1 MKRLTAIEENGNA
14 FYPYCFREDT
24 CFGAG
29 ESEKCTECDFAKKVC
44 ETLAAYEN
52 TGLTPE
58 EVEKVRYLGTAV
70 DLMKDV
76 FGGKLRVNH
85 VISGFVKFYRAQVGG
100 RAADAVLLIN
110 EEVEEYLI
118 LKEKNKA
125 AVPYVKVNEEEVKIG
140 PIKFGKGTKVYRCPN
155 CKRLII
161 YGDRYCRDCGHK
173 LRWEGEHERNRE
185 NSGRG
190 QQAD

>member
-1 MKRLTAIEENGNA
+1 M
-14 FYPYCFREDT
+14 
-24 CFGAG
+24 
-29 ESEKCTECDFAKKVC
+29 
-44 ETLAAYEN
+44 
-52 TGLTPE
+52 
-58 EVEKVRYLGTAV
+58 
-70 DLMKDV
+70 
-76 FGGKLRVNH
+76 
-85 VISGFVKFYRAQVGG
+85 KFYRAQVGG

-140 PIKFGKGTKVYRCPN
+140 QIKFGKGTKVYRCPN

-173 LRWEGEHERNRE
+173 LRWEGEHEGNRE

-190 QQAD
+190 KQAD